1 MPLYRSTK
9 LSLYLNRCAH
19 AVTLYERGE
28 QWDRSIFATGVA
40 SHDILQALGEH
51 PHDNRDAVMR
61 AVTTRLIRE
70 GRVGHDAEGPLAP
83 DAVYA
88 GRDLVVDWLNWG
100 GDPAPVPGLFEP
112 GFGFTL
118 PDWKLCGYE
127 AADFGIHPDA
137 VYPIETDEGRGLVVR
152 DYKTGW
158 NAGPE
163 MLDSLQLRSQAVAVW
178 MASERLHPSDWPG
191 VKTTERWHRPD
202 FIRRE
207 VVGIRL
213 RDSWHEDTWLD
224 AEGLHLLKRWRQDI
238 EDTVAALET
247 GAREPRV
254 SRKCISCPFSRKCEA
269 WLQHAPADDPADVA
283 ETYILA
289 TAMAKRLEEVVR
301 EATDETPIAINDTV
315 VGTVGRP
322 STKVDVEAAAKAI
335 VGEWFDGQMVD
346 AGTASAMVGM
356 VKALKPGVTQLKA
369 FAKVAF
375 NGEDKKTK
383 RARFVERVT
392 YQKMGRRFGVWSPE
406 EVKG

>member
-1 MPLYRSTK
+1 
-9 LSLYLNRCAH
+9 
-19 AVTLYERGE
+19 
-28 QWDRSIFATGVA
+28 
-40 SHDILQALGEH
+40 
-51 PHDNRDAVMR
+51 
-61 AVTTRLIRE
+61 
-70 GRVGHDAEGPLAP
+70 
-83 DAVYA
+83 
-88 GRDLVVDWLNWG
+88 
-100 GDPAPVPGLFEP
+100 VPGLFEP

-118 PDWKLCGYE
+118 PDWKLCGYD

-163 MLDSLQLRSQAVAVW
+163 MLDSLQLRSQAVSVW
-178 MASERLHPSDWPG
+178 MAAKHWNPSAWPG
-191 VKTTERWHRPD
+191 VIMPERWPLPD

-238 EDTVAALET
+238 EDTVAALES
-247 GAREPRV
+247 GERVPRV
-254 SRKCISCPFSRKCEA
+254 SRKCLTCPFVYSCDA
-269 WLQHAPADDPADVA
+269 WTKSAPHDGDAVGLLASD
-283 ETYILA
+283 YILTLA
-289 TAMAKRLEEVVR
+289 AAKQLESMVR
-301 EATDETPIAINDTV
+301 EATDEAPITRNDTV